1 MFSIKYYRKL
11 SDYNIFKYSKLI
23 KEARWFG
30 HLLSSYWILNLS
42 KPNNIEEILYE
53 FKTYQY
59 GDIENVLLNYG
70 DIDLSEYNIDLF
82 TEKHLVYI
90 VELGEIENKFEEMNL
105 LLEKVKS
112 KFVDWIE
119 HGMNKLEPNHIVFLK
134 ELNGRDSYSRN
145 FVNNCFSIIYN
156 STSYLAKDENSGI
169 VFDEYRRYISNK

>member
-1 MFSIKYYRKL
+1 
-11 SDYNIFKYSKLI
+11 
-23 KEARWFG
+23 
-30 HLLSSYWILNLS
+30 
-42 KPNNIEEILYE
+42 
-53 FKTYQY
+53 
-59 GDIENVLLNYG
+59 
-70 DIDLSEYNIDLF
+70 
-82 TEKHLVYI
+82 
-90 VELGEIENKFEEMNL
+90 MNL